1 MFRSKIAAVAVAAAI
16 ALTPLSANAQ
26 RGPAPIVIGGG
37 STAGISFFAGCAVS
51 IFITAA
57 IAGHERNRELTMWE
71 ALTCGLLY
79 YLDPDQG
86 GDNKNKKKKKK
97 K

>member
-16 ALTPLSANAQ
+16 ALTPFSANAQ
-26 RGPAPIVIGGG
+26 RAGPIVVVGGG

-51 IFITAA
+51 IIVTAM
-57 IAGHERNRELTMWE
+57 IAGHERNRELTTWE

>member
-1 MFRSKIAAVAVAAAI
+1 MFRSKIAAVAIAAAI

-26 RGPAPIVIGGG
+26 RGPGPIVVVGGG

-79 YLDPDQG
+79 YLDPEQ